1 MGANRRFGLVL
12 VIAFGVIYASQRWFG
27 DANSAWL
34 AAALILA
41 VVTLLM
47 PRVLQPLLGVW
58 MRIGGLLHVV
68 VSPILLVLFFFGAVV
83 PIGLALRLF
92 GKDPLR
98 LRRGAGS
105 YWIERQP
112 PGPEPRTMTEVY

>member
-12 VIAFGVIYASQRWFG
+12 VIAFGVIYAFQLWSG
-27 DANSAWL
+27 DANPVWL
-34 AAALILA
+34 AVSLIFA
-41 VVTLLM
+41 VITLVM

-68 VSPILLVLFFFGAVV
+68 VSPVLLVLFFFGAVV

>member
-1 MGANRRFGLVL
+1 MPPAGTFAVCGLAPLTVQFEA
-12 VIAFGVIYASQRWFG
+12 IPE
-27 DANSAWL
+27 SATLWVP
-34 AAALILA
+34 AGRPKN
-41 VVTLLM
+41 VTL
-47 PRVLQPLLGVW
+47 PFV
-58 MRIGGLLHVV
+58 RIGWLLHVV
-68 VSPILLVLFFFGAVV
+68 VSPVLLVLFFFGAVV

-105 YWIERQP
+105 YWIERRP